1 MEKFTS
7 IRSSR
12 RVETGKNKRII
23 HSPMDVRAVMVDFG
37 GVLYI
42 PPDVRALRRWQK
54 FLGLKNDGPLNEFFA
69 TPGESD
75 YARRIF
81 TGEIPEAEVWKKLG
95 AHWRVS
101 PWLLR
106 YLRKRSFSKRRFN
119 QPMANF
125 IQSLRPRFQTAILSN
140 AGDQDRQIF
149 NEAYCI
155 EDLVDTVIISAEVG
169 MAKPDPRIYLLA
181 LERLGVKP
189 EETIFVDDLQVN
201 VDAARQLGIQAIQ
214 FQKNEQVLQEITG
227 ILQT

>member
-1 MEKFTS
+1 
-7 IRSSR
+7 
-12 RVETGKNKRII
+12 
-23 HSPMDVRAVMVDFG
+23 MDVRAVIVDFG

-42 PPDVRALRRWQK
+42 PPDLHALKLWQK

-69 TPGESD
+69 TPGGSD

-81 TGEIPEAEVWKKLG
+81 TGEISEAEVWKKLG
-95 AHWRVS
+95 SHWRIS

-119 QPMANF
+119 HSMADF

-155 EDLVDTVIISAEVG
+155 EDLVDIVIISAEVG
-169 MAKPDPRIYLLA
+169 LAKPDPRIYLLA
-181 LERLGVKP
+181 LERLDVQP

-201 VDAARQLGIQAIQ
+201 VEAARRLGIQAIQ
-214 FQKNEQVLQEITG
+214 FQNNEQILQEISG
-227 ILQT
+227 ILPS